1 MQLDAAMGS
10 RMTERFNVAGA
21 MLVKLF
27 GKPDSESQVFAGRAA
42 RVRDIGVVQA
52 MYGSTL
58 FIALTLLASLATAV
72 VYGAG
77 GKLVIDS
84 AFPVGALVALA
95 GLLRR
100 LYGSV

>member
-72 VYGAG
+72 VYRGGGELGIRRALQAGAPR
-77 GKLVIDS
+77 
-84 AFPVGALVALA
+84 APA
-95 GLLRR
+95 GLPRR
-100 LYGSV
+100 L